1 MSSLITAGIL
11 FVFVGI
17 ILLFIGSI
25 GSMFRGARGD
35 GPRSKVKGGGIIML
49 GPIPI
54 VFGSDRGSVK
64 TLVLLALVLMAAY
77 LLMVVVMS
85 LLL

>member
-1 MSSLITAGIL
+1 MSALITAGIL

-17 ILLFIGSI
+17 ILIVIGSI
-25 GSMFRGARGD
+25 GSMFGGARGD
-35 GPRSKVKGGGIIML
+35 GSRSKVKGGGIIML

-64 TLVLLALVLMAAY
+64 TLILLALILTAAY
-77 LLMVVVMS
+77 LLVVVVTS
-85 LLL
+85 LLM

>member
-1 MSSLITAGIL
+1 MSALITAGIL

-17 ILLFIGSI
+17 ILIVIGSI
-25 GSMFRGARGD
+25 GSMLGSARGD
-35 GPRSKVKGGGIIML
+35 GSRSKVKGGGIIML

-64 TLVLLALVLMAAY
+64 TLILLALVLTAAY
-77 LLMVVVMS
+77 LLVVVVTS
-85 LLL
+85 LLM

>member
-1 MSSLITAGIL
+1 MSALITAGIL

-17 ILLFIGSI
+17 ILIVIGSI
-25 GSMFRGARGD
+25 GSIFRGAHGD
-35 GPRSKVKGGGIIML
+35 GSPSKVKGGGIIML

-64 TLVLLALVLMAAY
+64 TLTMLALILMAAY
-77 LLMVVVMS
+77 LLVVVVMS
-85 LLL
+85 LLM